1 MLQPVHHSPAVP
13 AASTSRG
20 VAVRS
25 NADSALRPH
34 AVTNAAA
41 DASVILMCG
50 MPCYGEHAPPGIGNV
65 LSAPERFVIEADYR
79 RHRGYLNNPEYL
91 FNLDAGKVPAHAA
104 YRVLCTQF
112 QRPGSFAI
120 RQAEQGAFMLV
131 HRSQRTP
138 QLVRTAL
145 EHSDRGW
152 HLHVADT
159 ANSGWNGVR
168 GRHFETL
175 DALKGA
181 LPPGMH
187 EVAGASLHD
196 LETTHL

>member
-41 DASVILMCG
+41 DASVILKCG

-138 QLVRTAL
+138 QLVVPRWSTLTGVGICTSPTPRAAAGTAC
-145 EHSDRGW
+145 
-152 HLHVADT
+152 A
-159 ANSGWNGVR
+159 
-168 GRHFETL
+168 
-175 DALKGA
+175 
-181 LPPGMH
+181 
-187 EVAGASLHD
+187 AGTSRRW
-196 LETTHL
+196 TP